1 MPQVTSDA
9 QFLIVMGVLVWVGS
23 LAGIMLKARAW
34 ATELILE
41 VIASGAGRDTVLKM
55 SRDHLDRKLDNIA
68 SKVGDLGGRI
78 DTMSNKLE
86 RRLDKLDADMQAL
99 HVRVTLLEQRENTK
113 EHA

>member
-23 LAGIMLKARAW
+23 MAGVLLKARSW

-41 VIASGAGRDTVLKM
+41 VITSGAGRNAVLQM
-55 SRDHLDRKLDNIA
+55 SRDHLDAKLDSIA
-68 SKVGDLGGRI
+68 SKVGELGGRI

-86 RRLDKLDADMQAL
+86 RRLDKLDGDMQAM
-99 HVRVTLLEQRENTK
+99 HVRVTLLEQRENSK